1 MSRIEWV
8 SVVVLCTIFGCGIT
22 LLLRSMNKD
31 NTQPEE
37 LEKVVVR
44 NPVDHTMVLIKHP
57 PSNWKFEHCTPTN
70 KNCGRFE

>member
-1 MSRIEWV
+1 MSKIEWV
-8 SVVVLCTIFGCGIT
+8 AVVVLCTIFGCGIT

>member
-1 MSRIEWV
+1 MSKIEWV

-22 LLLRSMNKD
+22 LLMRSMNKD

-37 LEKVVVR
+37 IEKVVVR

-57 PSNWKFEHCTPTN
+57 PSNWKFKHCTPTN